1 MTKIFNCVTNFIFN
15 GGESRIVT
23 ITKRLAYLFL
33 LAMILSKFVDVQVDF
48 QYDMPKIKHT
58 DWIYITMIVSYIGY
72 CLILLWNN
80 YPDNVFDNILYA
92 CGVSRNRIYSIKK
105 VLVNWF
111 MSMFYLSASGTF
123 AIRTISNSS
132 DTVLTIF
139 STTAATMLIISFLLN
154 VIDYYESEMNEQ
166 AISNISTGW
175 TDSEGK
181 CIYYG
186 DKVTDLKHNI
196 YEVERF
202 HNEPVL
208 RLEKEYVYAPDP
220 EKFVNMAQNG
230 ELTIIK

>member
-23 ITKRLAYLFL
+23 IAKRLAYLFL
-33 LAMILSKFVDVQVDF
+33 FAMIFSKFVDVQVDF
-48 QYDMPKIKHT
+48 QYDMPKIKHI
-58 DWIYITMIVSYIGY
+58 DWIYITMIVSCIGY

-80 YPDNVFDNILYA
+80 YPDNAFDNILYA

-123 AIRTISNSS
+123 AIRTISDSS
-132 DTVLTIF
+132 DTASMIF
-139 STTAATMLIISFLLN
+139 STAAAILLIISFLLK

-196 YEVERF
+196 YEVKKF

-208 RLEKEYVYAPDP
+208 RLEKENVYAPDP
-220 EKFVNMAQNG
+220 EKFANMAQNG

>member
-1 MTKIFNCVTNFIFN
+1 MAS
-15 GGESRIVT
+15 GS
-23 ITKRLAYLFL
+23 L
-33 LAMILSKFVDVQVDF
+33 
-48 QYDMPKIKHT
+48 
-58 DWIYITMIVSYIGY
+58 
-72 CLILLWNN
+72 LLWNN

-123 AIRTISNSS
+123 AIRTISNSPDIVS
-132 DTVLTIF
+132 MIF
-139 STTAATMLIISFLLN
+139 STAAAIMLIISFLLK
-154 VIDYYESEMNEQ
+154 VIDYYESEMNKQ
-166 AISNISTGW
+166 AASNISTGW

-196 YEVERF
+196 YEVGRF
-202 HNEPVL
+202 NNKPVL
-208 RLEKEYVYAPDP
+208 RLEKESVYAPDP
-220 EKFVNMAQNG
+220 EKFANMAQNG